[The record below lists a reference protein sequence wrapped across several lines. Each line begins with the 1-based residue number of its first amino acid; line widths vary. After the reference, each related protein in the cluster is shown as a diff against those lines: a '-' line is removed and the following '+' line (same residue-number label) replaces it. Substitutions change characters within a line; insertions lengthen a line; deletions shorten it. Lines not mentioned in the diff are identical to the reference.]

1 MLSLLCLSLLGAATQ
16 DVLCLE
22 PGVCTP
28 VVRLDA
34 TADGEVHVRHVPR
47 LPARVDAAGPF
58 AAWMTW
64 PRPPAEV
71 RERVTQRAASVWTV
85 GLASTRLRL
94 SLLPGVLTEPTGGGA
109 PGVLAF
115 LASDPLAAGES
126 GDVLPEPVTAAES
139 LEFLDATQRAEVE
152 RWRTAHTGWRTRV
165 AGAWATFTRTP
176 REAAVRT
183 RLLEAMTSE
192 PAPPAAEQLLT
203 PAQRTELRRRG
214 HALDGRVVL
223 EDLPGDAYRIRVEN
237 VPLSQLVEDWNAG
250 LRAMVS
256 RLERVPR
263 PRFHVVQGH
272 RHDEVSFAL
281 DVRSDVDE
289 TRVSQVA
296 RRLAEIPGLEPD
308 GTQLPPPGL

>member
-1 MLSLLCLSLLGAATQ
+1 LVPLLCLSLLGATP

-28 VVRLDA
+28 VVRLDP
-34 TADGEVHVRHVPR
+34 TPEGEIQVRHQER
-47 LPARVDAAGPF
+47 LPARVDPAAAF
-58 AAWMTW
+58 ATWIGW

-71 RERVTQRAASVWTV
+71 RQRVAQRAALVWTV
-85 GLASTRLRL
+85 GLATTRLRL
-94 SLLPGVLTEPTGGGA
+94 SLLPGVLTQPSGA
-109 PGVLAF
+109 GLPGVLGF

-126 GDVLPEPVTAAES
+126 GDTLPEAVAAAET
-139 LEFLDATQRAEVE
+139 LELLDGAQRGEVQK
-152 RWRTAHTGWRTRV
+152 WRSAHAAWRGRV
-165 AGAWATFTRTP
+165 AGAWTAFTRSP
-176 REAAVRT
+176 REAAVRS
-183 RLLEAMTSE
+183 RLLESMTSE
-192 PAPPAAEQLLT
+192 PAPPGAQQLLT
-203 PAQRTELRRRG
+203 ATQRTELRRRG
-214 HALDGRVVL
+214 HALEGRVVL
-223 EDLPGDAYRIRVEN
+223 EDLSADSYRIRVEA
-237 VPLSQLVEDWNAG
+237 VPLAQLVEDWNAG

-263 PRFHVVQGH
+263 PRFHVVPGH
-272 RHDEVSFAL
+272 RHDEVSFSL